1 MSGLNVEI
9 RESPDGPV
17 AKLTGRLDGTGVDR
31 LQLHLN
37 RFLVSR
43 PPRVTFDLAELTF
56 VSSLGLGSLV
66 SFQHQMSRHRGHVV
80 LACMQ
85 RDVRS
90 AVSLS
95 GLERLFVIR
104 DSLAPGSSSGGA
116 QGSSPSGNSPSTTG
130 TPGNAGAPPPQ
141 ASPNRNAPPAP
152 QVGFTGAATT
162 PFEVRVGGAAH
173 SPVVRL
179 IGELHV
185 PEVDR
190 LQLHLSTLEAHRP
203 RRVVFDLSGL
213 SFISSLGLGALVTF
227 QHKIRRNQGE
237 VILAGIQ
244 PNIREMLHV
253 ARLDQ
258 ILTIR
263 DSVAEA

>member
-9 RESPDGPV
+9 KESPDGPV
-17 AKLTGRLDGTGVDR
+17 ARLSGRLDGAGVDR

-37 RFLVSR
+37 RFLVNR
-43 PPRVTFDLAELTF
+43 PQRVTFDLTELSF

-80 LACMQ
+80 LAGMQ

-95 GLERLFVIR
+95 GLERLFVIS
-104 DSLAPGSSSGGA
+104 DSLAAAPGNSPANSP
-116 QGSSPSGNSPSTTG
+116 GSSPSGNSPSTTG
-130 TPGNAGAPPPQ
+130 TPGNAGAQSPQ
-141 ASPNRNAPPAP
+141 ASSNRSAP
-152 QVGFTGAATT
+152 QVGFTGGATT

-190 LQLHLSTLEAHRP
+190 LQIHLNTLEAHRP
-203 RRVVFDLSGL
+203 RKVVFDLSGL

-237 VILAGIQ
+237 VVFAGIQ

-258 ILTIR
+258 ILTLR
-263 DSVAEA
+263 DNVADA